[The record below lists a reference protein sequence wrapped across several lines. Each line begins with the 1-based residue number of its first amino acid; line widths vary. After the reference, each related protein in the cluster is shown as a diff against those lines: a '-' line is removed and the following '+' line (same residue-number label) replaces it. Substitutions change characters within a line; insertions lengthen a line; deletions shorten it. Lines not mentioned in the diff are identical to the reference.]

1 MVMRKIKTIIWA
13 IRFKRAKRKADK
25 LASDFGV
32 RYLVLYMNGK
42 LKVVPKKTI
51 KTLVHQ
57 GRFKKGVK
65 IQDIISR
72 ALYITK

>member
-1 MVMRKIKTIIWA
+1 MRKIKTIIWA
-13 IRFKRAKRKADK
+13 IRYKRAKRKADK
-25 LASDFGV
+25 YASDFGM

-51 KTLVHQ
+51 KALVHQ
-57 GRFKKGVK
+57 GRFKKGVT
-65 IQDIISR
+65 IQNIISR